1 LYVKETKKQQNII
14 SLLHTIKLFW
24 SVEYNDE
31 MERRE
36 RVRLFSLL
44 FFVFVIL
51 LVWLPQVS
59 SGTFLEKKCEC
70 LQVSFLDVGQG
81 DSIFIE
87 TPDGYQLLVD
97 GGPDM
102 FVLRELGHEL
112 SFFDRSIDM
121 IVASHPDADHIAGLS
136 DVLARYDVGSIIE
149 TTNGKQTPV
158 TQALA
163 TAVEKE
169 HMQVVYAEP
178 GQVIQLGASTTLRIF
193 SPAGDET
200 NWESNMASIVLKVE
214 YGSTSV
220 MLTGDAPIEIENY
233 LVQAYP
239 GLLKSTVL
247 KLGHHGSK
255 TSSSDEWLDAVNPEY
270 AVVSA
275 GLNNKYGHPHASVM
289 QAVAARNIKVDE
301 TSKEGTIT
309 FYSDGKTMWEK

>member
-1 LYVKETKKQQNII
+1 MIPSLGEWNKK
-14 SLLHTIKLFW
+14 
-24 SVEYNDE
+24 
-31 MERRE
+31 E
-36 RVRLFSLL
+36 RVRLF
-44 FFVFVIL
+44 IL
-51 LVWLPQVS
+51 LGVFILVVLIWATLLSARSLFEP
-59 SGTFLEKKCEC
+59 EC
-70 LQVSFLDVGQG
+70 YCLKVSFLNIGQG
-81 DSIFIE
+81 DSILIE
-87 TPDGYQLLVD
+87 TPDGYQALVD

-102 FVLRELGHEL
+102 SVLRELGQEL

-136 DVLARYDVGSIIE
+136 DVLARYAVGTVIE
-149 TTNGKQTPV
+149 TTNGKETPV

-163 TAVEKE
+163 AAVENE
-169 HMQVVYAEP
+169 HAKVVYAEP
-178 GQVIQLGASTTLRIF
+178 GQVIRLGASTTLHIF

-233 LVQAYP
+233 LVQTYP

-255 TSSSDEWLDAVNPEY
+255 TSSSDEWLDAVRPEY

-309 FYSDGKTMWEK
+309 FYSDGKTMWKK